1 MERSRIP
8 LIIAV
13 VAALGFILPGMWAF
27 LAPENFFENAGPFQE
42 YNEHYVHDVGAFQFG
57 IGAMI
62 AAAIV
67 RKGDAIFAVLFGA
80 GLGSAVHT
88 VSHIID
94 RDLGG
99 YRGDWIAF
107 GVMTLVLLA
116 GAWLQDRNLAR
127 R

>member
-1 MERSRIP
+1 MSRSQVP
-8 LIIAV
+8 LVLAMIA
-13 VAALGFILPGMWAF
+13 AAGFIIPGMWAF
-27 LAPENFFENAGPFQE
+27 LAPENFFENAGPFQQ

-88 VSHIID
+88 VSHILD

-99 YRGDWIAF
+99 FRADWAAF
-107 GVMTLVLLA
+107 AIMTLVLLA
-116 GAWLQDRNLAR
+116 GAYLQDRNRATA
-127 R
+127 

>member
-1 MERSRIP
+1 MNRSRIP
-8 LIIAV
+8 LVIAG
-13 VAALGFILPGMWAF
+13 VAALAFVLPGLWAF
-27 LAPENFFENAGPFQE
+27 FAPENFFENAGPFQQ

-80 GLGSAVHT
+80 GLGSALHT
-88 VSHIID
+88 AAHFID

-99 YRGDWIAF
+99 FRADWLAF
-107 GVMTLVLLA
+107 GLITVVLFY
-116 GAWLQDRNLAR
+116 GAWEQSR
-127 R
+127 RAHA